1 MTAHKIYVAPELIAE
16 GKRLYETTLTPRCDI
31 AAALGISPS
40 TLAARIRE
48 WQWTARRPHRPSVDI
63 FRAVRGAV
71 ASVAT
76 DDCRPRGAAELSP
89 VTEQQRAALAARI
102 QDVVEREL
110 AAAAQILAAVKAET
124 PHEAE
129 QSARTLAS
137 ISRTVR
143 EIAALTQP
151 LEMTPTDEADDDPVP
166 RDIDEFRFELASRI
180 RGFIEARGQNGAPR
194 LLAEP
199 ESPVE

>member
-1 MTAHKIYVAPELIAE
+1 MAAHKTYIAPELIAE

-31 AAALGISPS
+31 AAALGISLG
-40 TLAARIRE
+40 TLAARIKE
-48 WQWTARRPHRPSVDI
+48 WQWAARRPHRPSVDI

-71 ASVAT
+71 AAVAT
-76 DDCRPRGAAELSP
+76 DGSRPRGATELSP

-102 QDVVEREL
+102 QEVVESQL
-110 AAAAQILAAVKAET
+110 ATAAQILAAVKAEN
-124 PHEAE
+124 PNEAE

-143 EIAALTQP
+143 EIAALNQP
-151 LEMTPTDEADDDPVP
+151 IEVTPTHEADDDPVP

-180 RGFIEARGQNGAPR
+180 RGFIEARRTGGAR
-194 LLAEP
+194 ISAEP
-199 ESPVE
+199 EAPLE